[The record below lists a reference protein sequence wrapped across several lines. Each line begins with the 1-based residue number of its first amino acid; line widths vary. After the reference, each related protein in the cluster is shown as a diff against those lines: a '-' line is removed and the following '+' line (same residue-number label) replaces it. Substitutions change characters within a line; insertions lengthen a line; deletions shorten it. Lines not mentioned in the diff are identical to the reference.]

1 MSRLRLSEKDINTIK
16 EAYENQKL
24 YPYALAIKE
33 KCQSLHRK
41 TEDGWTLIDCEKCEF
56 HINNEEDE
64 PECMFDDKFGYP
76 ARPDEWRL

>member
-1 MSRLRLSEKDINTIK
+1 MYGLRLRE
-16 EAYENQKL
+16 ENIDMVERQKL

-56 HINNEEDE
+56 HINN
-64 PECMFDDKFGYP
+64 Y
-76 ARPDEWRL
+76 